1 MDRRSFLQLSG
12 CAAFGAFSLTGCGR
26 NRQYSHI
33 LEDDDEDLVGS
44 HEAGAAVYEPLVK
57 EAVGKLL
64 GDEISGIQQVRFND
78 GTVQPKQVC
87 FVGVENKSG
96 EELGD
101 FKEQLYELIDAQVKA
116 PQAFDSISG
125 RFVEAALAETRLR
138 PEELILPR
146 NQRELS
152 AVLEQNG
159 KPPFDY
165 LLFAK
170 LTSGTT
176 RRNDDQQRDYLL
188 TLELMNIYNGRST
201 KQQAKIRKGYHPSV
215 LGRIQNY

>member
-78 GTVQPKQVC
+78 GTVQPKRIC
-87 FVGVENKSG
+87 FIGVENKSA

-101 FKEQLYELIDAQVKA
+101 FKEQLFQLIDAQVKA
-116 PQAFDSISG
+116 PQAFDSISRRYG
-125 RFVEAALAETRLR
+125 EAGLRETRIR
-138 PEELILPR
+138 PEDLFLPR
-146 NQRELS
+146 NQREFKT
-152 AVLEQNG
+152 VLEQAG
-159 KPPFDY
+159 QPFDY
-165 LLFAK
+165 MLFAT

-188 TLELMNIYNGRST
+188 TLDLVNIHNGRST
-201 KQQAKIRKGYHPSV
+201 KQQARIRKGYHPSV